1 MIVNEHSRIDIGT
14 TSTALRLMA
23 PHGCWPRATWLPH
36 LFRNI
41 HGDGAKWKSYS
52 GLFQQVS
59 SRQRCTPAI
68 PANFIFFWR
77 CAQVP
82 WVPVAEVEYI
92 NNCSHLPSATGIE
105 IAAGPQP
112 AQITQVSSWDLLFRC
127 GMIWTVGSACSCH
140 WHRFYMPPGI
150 SWFIIL

>member
-1 MIVNEHSRIDIGT
+1 M
-14 TSTALRLMA
+14 STAELILVPPA
-23 PHGCWPRATWLPH
+23 QLYVWWPHMDADLVLHDSHIYFGTSMEMGPNENHTVVYFSKFRQGNGAH
-36 LFRNI
+36 LQFRPI
-41 HGDGAKWKSYS
+41 
-52 GLFQQVS
+52 F
-59 SRQRCTPAI
+59 
-68 PANFIFFWR
+68 FFWR